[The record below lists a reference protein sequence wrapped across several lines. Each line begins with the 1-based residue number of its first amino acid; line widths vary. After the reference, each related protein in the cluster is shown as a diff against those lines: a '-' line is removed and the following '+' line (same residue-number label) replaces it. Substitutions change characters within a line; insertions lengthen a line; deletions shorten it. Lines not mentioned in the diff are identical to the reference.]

1 MRYRILF
8 ITLFLNLLLVTTS
21 WASPAML
28 FDTIRNK
35 NKDISTL
42 RIDFIQS
49 SKLVLFDSPLEVY
62 GTLTLEKPQ
71 NLRWEYTA
79 PSQSGFIIHAD
90 GGMQWSKTEADGI
103 VKRSDLSPA
112 LQVLAQ
118 QILLWV
124 NVDEETLANDF
135 FYEIDEQKTP
145 VISLQPKSKAMQSF
159 IKSIVIVLPETLQGV
174 QKIAVTE
181 ANNSVVTLTFDTPQI
196 NPKLTESTFTTP

>member
-8 ITLFLNLLLVTTS
+8 ITLVLNMLLVTTS

-35 NKDISTL
+35 NKEISTL

-145 VISLQPKSKAMQSF
+145 VITLQPKSKAMQGF

-174 QKIAVTE
+174 QKITVTE

>member
-8 ITLFLNLLLVTTS
+8 ITLFLTMLTVTTS
-21 WASPAML
+21 WASSATF
-28 FDTIRNK
+28 FDTIRSK
-35 NKDISTL
+35 NKEVSTL
-42 RIDFIQS
+42 RIDFVQS
-49 SKLVLFDSPLEVY
+49 SKLVLFDSPLETY

-79 PSQSGFIIHAD
+79 PSQSGFIIHAN
-90 GGMQWSKTEADGI
+90 GGTQWSKTTSGEI
-103 VKRSDLSPA
+103 INSSDLSPA

-124 NVDEETLANDF
+124 NIDEETLANDF
-135 FYEIDEQKTP
+135 FYKIDEQKTP
-145 VISLQPKSKAMQSF
+145 VITLQPKSKAMQSF

-174 QKIAVTE
+174 QKITITE
-181 ANNSVVTLTFDTPQI
+181 ANNSVVTLTFDAPQI